1 VTDVINTTWQ
11 CHVNHNQMNCEASLD
26 ILFVVFFLSI
36 LAKDTRV
43 KVVAAFQN
51 GLPLQ
56 QEWRST

>member
-1 VTDVINTTWQ
+1 
-11 CHVNHNQMNCEASLD
+11 MNCEASLD

-56 QEWRST
+56 QEWRSTWTIL